1 MEDMKEK
8 YENFKEQV
16 RDQADIVR
24 VVSQYVDLKKKGGRY
39 WGCCP
44 FHGEKTPSFTVDES
58 KGLFHCFGCGAGGD
72 VFTFVM
78 KEENISFPEALKLL
92 ANKLNIPIP
101 EREKTPEE
109 MARDQEANAIYG
121 ANELAAKF
129 FRSCLIN
136 TAYGH
141 TGIAYLA
148 NRGITKE
155 IIDQF
160 GLGMAPPDY
169 NKLHQ
174 ALEKKGVKEDI
185 IVKAGLAN
193 RREKG
198 GVYDKFRG
206 RIMIP
211 IRDARGRVAGFT
223 GRILDKEAS
232 PAKYMNTGD
241 TPWFHKGNIL
251 FGLDTALKSIKKHK
265 QVVVV
270 EGHMDAISLH
280 AAGIDWSVASMG
292 TAFTERQ
299 AEMIKRLAP
308 EVVFSFDSD
317 AAGKNAAMRA
327 IPIAMKFGLKARIM
341 HVTDGKDPDDF
352 VRKHGKEA
360 FQELIDGAMSGIDY
374 EVETTLAIYN
384 SGDLAGKV
392 EAVSHV
398 LPYFLACQSDIE
410 VGDRIRKLAIRLTI
424 DEGLIQSEYRKILRK
439 DRQNGF
445 VPEVTISRPK
455 VKNATEQAERHVIF
469 ALLAGFSSKKSNYN
483 IGESIFTSE
492 PRKEIFRKLQGKP
505 FTNQNAMVSGLFEV
519 LTSEGASELTNI
531 LRLDLPTDSLSV
543 MLPDCL
549 HQLKLAALEREFQQ
563 HSKLAAEY
571 EKAQNDACLQELE
584 ICQRIKNEIKA
595 LSLNQAVN
603 LQKGGNAL

>member
-16 RDQADIVR
+16 RSQAEIVR
-24 VVSQYVDLKKKGGRY
+24 VVSQYVALKKKGGRY

-44 FHGEKTPSFTVDES
+44 FHSEKTPSFTVDES

-78 KEENISFPEALKLL
+78 KEENVTFPEALKIL
-92 ANKLNIPIP
+92 ANKFNIPIP
-101 EREKTPEE
+101 EREKTPGEI
-109 MARDQEANAIYG
+109 ARDKEAKEIYEV
-121 ANELAAKF
+121 NELAAKF

-136 TAYGH
+136 TTYGH
-141 TGIAYLA
+141 TGITYLT

-160 GLGMAPPDY
+160 GMGMAPPDF

-174 ALEKKGVKEDI
+174 ALEKKGIKETV

-193 RREKG
+193 SRGKG
-198 GVYDKFRG
+198 GIYDKFRG

-211 IRDARGRVAGFT
+211 IRDARGRVVGFT
-223 GRILDKEAS
+223 GRVLDAAAS

-251 FGLDTALKSIKKHK
+251 FGLDTALKAIRSHK
-265 QVVVV
+265 QVIVV

-292 TAFTERQ
+292 TAFTEKQ

-327 IPIAMKFGLKARIM
+327 IPIAAAVGLKVKIM

-360 FQELIDGAMSGIDY
+360 FQQLINGALGGTDY
-374 EVETTLAIYN
+374 EVETTLAAYN
-384 SGDLAGKV
+384 TDDLSGKV

-398 LPYFLACQSDIE
+398 LPFFLDCPSDVE
-410 VGDRIRKLAIRLTI
+410 VGERIRNLARRLTI

-439 DRQNGF
+439 KRREDF
-445 VPEVTISRPK
+445 VPTVSITRPK
-455 VKNATEQAERHVIF
+455 VVSATEQAERHVIF
-469 ALLAGFSSKKSNYN
+469 ALLAGISPQKSNYN
-483 IGESIFTSE
+483 IGEDIFTE
-492 PRKEIFRKLQGKP
+492 AARKEIFNKLQGQD
-505 FTNQNAMVSGLFEV
+505 FTKGKDKAAGLFEV
-519 LTSEGASELTNI
+519 LSPDGASELTNI
-531 LRLDLPTDSLSV
+531 LQLDLPEDSLPKI
-543 MLPDCL
+543 LPDCL
-549 HQLKLAALEREFQQ
+549 YQLKVAALEREFQQ

-571 EKAQNDACLQELE
+571 EKAQNNAFLQELE
-584 ICQRIKNEIKA
+584 ICQHIKNEIRA
-595 LSLNQAVN
+595 LSLNKSIN
-603 LQKGGNAL
+603 LQKGGNA

>member
-16 RDQADIVR
+16 RSQADIVR

-44 FHGEKTPSFTVDES
+44 FHGEKTPSFTVDEG
-58 KGLFHCFGCGAGGD
+58 KGLFHCFGCGVGGD

-78 KEENISFPEALKLL
+78 KEENVTFPEALKFL
-92 ANKLNIPIP
+92 ANKFNIPIP
-101 EREKTPEE
+101 EREKTPGEI
-109 MARDQEANAIYG
+109 ARDKEAKEIYG
-121 ANELAAKF
+121 ANELAAQF

-136 TAYGH
+136 TTYGH

-148 NRGITKE
+148 GRGITRE

-160 GLGMAPPDY
+160 GLGMAPPDF

-174 ALEKKGVKEDI
+174 ALEKKGIREDI

-211 IRDARGRVAGFT
+211 IRDARGRVVGFT

-251 FGLDTALKSIKKHK
+251 FGLDTALKAIRTHK

-292 TAFTERQ
+292 TAFTEKQ

-317 AAGKNAAMRA
+317 SAGKNAALRA
-327 IPIAMKFGLKARIM
+327 IPIAMSLGLKAKIM
-341 HVTDGKDPDDF
+341 HVTDGKDPDDY
-352 VRKHGKEA
+352 VRKHGKTA
-360 FQELIDGAMSGIDY
+360 FQKLIDGALPGIDY
-374 EVETTLAIYN
+374 EVESTLAVYN
-384 SGDLAGKV
+384 TGDLAGKV

-398 LPYFLACQSDIE
+398 LPFFLDCKSDIE
-410 VGDRIRKLAIRLTI
+410 VGERIRNLSRRLTI
-424 DEGLIQSEYRKILRK
+424 DEGLIQSEYRKILNKKRHE
-439 DRQNGF
+439 DYI
-445 VPEVTISRPK
+445 PPVTVTRPK
-455 VKNATEQAERHVIF
+455 VANATEQAERHVIF
-469 ALLAGFSSKKSNYN
+469 ALLAGISPKRSNYN
-483 IGESIFTSE
+483 IGEEIFTGE
-492 PRKEIFRKLQGKP
+492 ARKEIFAKLQEKP
-505 FTNQNAMVSGLFEV
+505 FTTPKEMAAGLFEV
-519 LTSEGASELTNI
+519 LSSDGASELTNI
-531 LRLDLPTDSLSV
+531 LQLDLPTESLPV
-543 MLPDCL
+543 ILADCL
-549 HQLKLAALEREFQQ
+549 HQLQLAALEREFQQ
-563 HSKLAAEY
+563 HSKLASEY
-571 EKAQNDACLQELE
+571 EKAQNNEFLQELE

-603 LQKGGNAL
+603 LQKGGNA